1 MSVHGPVGVHESILG
16 SILWH
21 EEGGGMTEMGAETHV
36 AIDTNLK
43 AFKIQKTKPS
53 LSQYIA

>member
-21 EEGGGMTEMGAETHV
+21 EEGGGMIEMGTETHV